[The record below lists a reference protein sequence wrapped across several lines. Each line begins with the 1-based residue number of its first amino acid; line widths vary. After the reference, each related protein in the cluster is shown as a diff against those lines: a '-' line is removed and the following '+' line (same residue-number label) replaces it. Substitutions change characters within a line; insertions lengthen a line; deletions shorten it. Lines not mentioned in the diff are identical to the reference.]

1 MNDLNLD
8 DLAFLKGPVGQAH
21 LARLAHVE
29 ITPQEHLLLATTLRE
44 EVDSRHA
51 SALLETVLL
60 RQRATKKFSRASEM
74 FFTRPALEQA
84 SAEIISTY
92 RAQRFFQAGV
102 EEIADLG
109 CGIGGDSIALATKT
123 HVTGVDWDTV
133 RLAIAQ
139 ENIRVYERGDH
150 FSPMQADLQ
159 FMKPFTCDAV
169 FADPGRRD
177 ENGRRLY
184 SLDEYRPPVS
194 SLVAWRTKAQFMAI
208 KISPGVDYNEIPS
221 GSEVEF
227 ISVEGEVREAVLW
240 YGGFWTGVHR
250 RATLLPG
257 AYTLTDDGLE
267 DVRITEPDAFLYEP
281 DGAIIRAH
289 LVTHLAHKLD
299 AAKIDPDI
307 AYLTSR
313 TATTTPFGRC
323 FAIDDVM
330 PFHLKKL
337 RRYLRERHI
346 GRVTI
351 KKRGSPIDPDALRGW
366 LHLRGEEE
374 CTIFLTQVMG
384 KPTVLIGREAKL
396 NG

>member
-1 MNDLNLD
+1 LNDLNLD
-8 DLAFLKGPVGQAH
+8 DLAFLKGSEGQAY

-29 ITPQEHLLLATTLRE
+29 ISPPEHLHLAARLRE
-44 EVDSRHA
+44 EVGSRHT

-60 RQRATKKFSRASEM
+60 RQHATKKFSRACEM
-74 FFTRPALEQA
+74 YFTRPALEQA
-84 SAEIISTY
+84 SAEIVSTY
-92 RAQRFFQAGV
+92 RAQRFFQAGLQ
-102 EEIADLG
+102 EIADLG
-109 CGIGGDSIALATKT
+109 CGIGGDSIALASKT

-133 RLAIAQ
+133 RLAMAQ
-139 ENIRVYERGDH
+139 ENVRAYERGDH
-150 FSPMQADLQ
+150 FSPLQADLQ
-159 FMKPFTCDAV
+159 FMKPFACDAV

-194 SLVAWRTKAQFMAI
+194 SLDAWRKEASFMAI

-221 GSEVEF
+221 DAEVEF

-257 AYTLTDDGLE
+257 SHTLTDDGPE

-289 LVTHLAHKLD
+289 LVTQLAHKLG
-299 AAKIDPDI
+299 AARIDPDI
-307 AYLTSR
+307 AYLTS
-313 TATTTPFGRC
+313 TTKTPTPFCRC

-337 RRYLRERHI
+337 RRYLRERRI

-351 KKRGSPIDPDALRGW
+351 KKRGSPIDPDAMRGW

-384 KPTVLIGREAKL
+384 KPTVLIGHETKL
-396 NG
+396 ND